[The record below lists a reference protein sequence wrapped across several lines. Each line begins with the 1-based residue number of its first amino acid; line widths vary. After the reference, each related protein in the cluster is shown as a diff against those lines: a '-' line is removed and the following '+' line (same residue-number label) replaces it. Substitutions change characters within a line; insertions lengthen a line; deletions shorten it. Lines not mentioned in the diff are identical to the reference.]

1 MKRIFILLVALFVTN
16 TLRGQTVLTRDPS
29 RDQIIQVKTALN
41 HLTVIQLGEPVLS
54 VASGSDAFKIE
65 WRGNKVFIEP
75 TETGVSTNL
84 FIWTR
89 SGRENYEL
97 EPTGPVGAMDF
108 AIDTPRTDPRPEP
121 KPAARPVLRVSV
133 DPLKTAMEGML
144 GGTPVKEEN
153 WKAKKH
159 CVQVMVRDLFE
170 EHGKLF
176 IRYSIENGTK
186 RPYLP
191 GTPHVALLNGALS
204 HSQLAK
210 RTYTQLRSAEE
221 ENLTG
226 QSASPLQLI
235 AHEERNVTVLPGHE
249 AVGVIGVKS
258 PGSQPDLLR
267 LEFAGEH
274 GRTVSALVVI

>member
-1 MKRIFILLVALFVTN
+1 
-16 TLRGQTVLTRDPS
+16 
-29 RDQIIQVKTALN
+29 VKTALD

-97 EPTGPVGAMDF
+97 EPTGPVGAMNF
-108 AIDTPRTDPRPEP
+108 AIDTLAADPVPAP
-121 KPAARPVLRVSV
+121 KPTPKVSA
-133 DPLKTAMEGML
+133 DPLKAAMEGML
-144 GGTPVKEEN
+144 GGTPVKQEN
-153 WKAKKH
+153 WKARKH
-159 CVQVMVRDLFE
+159 RVQVMVRDLFE
-170 EHGKLF
+170 EHGELF
-176 IRYSIENGTK
+176 IRFSIENWTK
-186 RPYLP
+186 KPYLP
-191 GTPHVALLNGALS
+191 GTPRVALLNGALS
-204 HSQLAK
+204 RSQLAK
-210 RTYTQLRSAEE
+210 RTYMQIRSAEE
-221 ENLTG
+221 KNLTG
-226 QSASPLQLI
+226 QSASPLRVI

-249 AVGVIGVKS
+249 TVGVIGVKS
-258 PGSQPDLLR
+258 SGSEPALLR

>member
-1 MKRIFILLVALFVTN
+1 MKRVFILLVALFVTN
-16 TLRGQTVLTRDPS
+16 TLWGQTILTRDPS

-97 EPTGPVGAMDF
+97 EPTGPVGLMDF
-108 AIDTPRTDPRPEP
+108 AIDTPRSDPGPAP
-121 KPAARPVLRVSV
+121 KPAARPAPRVSV
-133 DPLKTAMEGML
+133 DPLKAEMEGML
-144 GGTPVKEEN
+144 GGTPVKQEN
-153 WKAKKH
+153 WKARKH
-159 CVQVMVRDLFE
+159 RVQVMVRDLFE
-170 EHGKLF
+170 EHGELF
-176 IRYSIENGTK
+176 IRFSIENGTK
-186 RPYLP
+186 KPYLP
-191 GTPHVALLNGALS
+191 GTPHVAFLNGALS
-204 HSQLAK
+204 RSQLAK
-210 RTYTQLRSAEE
+210 LTYTQLRSAEE

-226 QSASPLQLI
+226 QSVSPLRVI

-249 AVGVIGVKS
+249 TVGVIGVKLS
-258 PGSQPDLLR
+258 GSEPALLR